1 MPESRGYRLSRE
13 QAEAVA
19 VQALAFM
26 AENPEA
32 LGRFLSL
39 AGLGPTNLR
48 RAAADPGFLT
58 GVIDYL
64 LGDEPLLLSFA
75 RSAGLQPA
83 MVGEVGRVL
92 GEAA

>member
-1 MPESRGYRLSRE
+1 MRETRGYQLSRD

-19 VQALAFM
+19 VQALAFI

-39 AGLGPTNLR
+39 AGLGPANLR
-48 RAAADPGFLT
+48 TAAGDPGFLT
-58 GVIDYL
+58 GVIDYI
-64 LGDEPLLLSFA
+64 LGDEPLLVSFA
-75 RSAGLQPA
+75 ESAGIQPG
-83 MVGEVGRVL
+83 MVGEAGRVL